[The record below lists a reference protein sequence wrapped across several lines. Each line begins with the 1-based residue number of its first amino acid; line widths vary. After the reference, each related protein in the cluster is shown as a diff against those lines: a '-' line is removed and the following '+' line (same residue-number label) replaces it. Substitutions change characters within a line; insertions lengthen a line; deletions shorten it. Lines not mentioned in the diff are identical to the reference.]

1 MDQRKYCP
9 TKNFSM
15 VWEFCAMSVGGPYQF
30 AMSFIVLPVMS
41 HGITRFFC
49 AEDVLLMWIQARGLS
64 DEVLL
69 TIDIY

>member
-1 MDQRKYCP
+1 M
-9 TKNFSM
+9 
-15 VWEFCAMSVGGPYQF
+15 GGPYQF